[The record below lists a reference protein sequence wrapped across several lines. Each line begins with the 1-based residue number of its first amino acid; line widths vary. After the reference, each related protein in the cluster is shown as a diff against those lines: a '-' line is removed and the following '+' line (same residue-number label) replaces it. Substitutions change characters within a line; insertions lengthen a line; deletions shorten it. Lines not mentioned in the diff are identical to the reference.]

1 MLENY
6 NWEKDNYGDLSPLKE
21 KTSTFWISDIHRI
34 MMQNKSQW
42 DLKRFQ
48 EKKQT
53 SQQLEVYGTL
63 KQTTDG

>member
-1 MLENY
+1 MTMLENY

-53 SQQLEVYGTL
+53 S
-63 KQTTDG
+63 

>member
-21 KTSTFWISDIHRI
+21 KTSTFQISDIQRI
-34 MMQNKSQW
+34 MMQKKSQW

-48 EKKQT
+48 ERSKP
-53 SQQLEVYGTL
+53 SGNLRFMEL
-63 KQTTDG
+63 